1 MKIMSSIGDSLLL
14 GFPTRDVE
22 IAPLSQAK
30 KLPVPMT
37 RQIDSISN
45 LSSRLP
51 EIGLALYTRE
61 SYSLLRV
68 EEYGLR
74 KLGSKQAFLCKDYN
88 NFLWG
93 NC

>member
-1 MKIMSSIGDSLLL
+1 MKIMSLIGDSLFL

-30 KLPVPMT
+30 KLPVLMT

-45 LSSRLP
+45 LSFRLP

-61 SYSLLRV
+61 SFFVVTS
-68 EEYGLR
+68 
-74 KLGSKQAFLCKDYN
+74 
-88 NFLWG
+88 
-93 NC
+93 